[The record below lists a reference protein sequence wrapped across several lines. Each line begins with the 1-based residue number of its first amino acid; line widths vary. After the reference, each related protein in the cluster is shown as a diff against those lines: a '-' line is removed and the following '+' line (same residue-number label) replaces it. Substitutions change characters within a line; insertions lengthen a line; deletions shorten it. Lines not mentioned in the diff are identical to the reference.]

1 MKIIVALALLL
12 SMESALQAKT
22 ISKMVTYKSG
32 EEEVSAYLAMPEEKG
47 KYPAVIMIHEWWGL
61 NDWIKSMADA
71 LASEGYVV
79 LAVDLYRGKVTN
91 KPDEASALMSGLPK
105 DRAIRDLKSAYA
117 YLQSLS
123 EVNAA
128 KIGSI
133 GWCMGGSYSLTVAKE
148 LGEKL
153 TACVI
158 NYGRVSGDKTELG
171 TVKASVLGI
180 FGAQDR
186 GIPVESVR
194 AFETALKELGRMC
207 EIKIYEDSG
216 HAFMNPNNTRGYNKA
231 NAEDAWR
238 RTIEFFKKTLKG

>member
-91 KPDEASALMSGLPK
+91 KPDEAGALMSGLPK
-105 DRAIRDLKSAYA
+105 DRASGDLKSAYA

-158 NYGRVSGDKTELG
+158 NYGRVSGDKNELSA
-171 TVKASVLGI
+171 VKASVLGI

>member
-47 KYPAVIMIHEWWGL
+47 KYPAIIMIHEWWGL

-238 RTIEFFKKTLKG
+238 HTIEFFKKTLKG

>member
-1 MKIIVALALLL
+1 
-12 SMESALQAKT
+12 
-22 ISKMVTYKSG
+22 
-32 EEEVSAYLAMPEEKG
+32 
-47 KYPAVIMIHEWWGL
+47 
-61 NDWIKSMADA
+61 MADA

>member
-1 MKIIVALALLL
+1 MKIVVALALLL

-47 KYPAVIMIHEWWGL
+47 KYPAIIMIHEWWGL